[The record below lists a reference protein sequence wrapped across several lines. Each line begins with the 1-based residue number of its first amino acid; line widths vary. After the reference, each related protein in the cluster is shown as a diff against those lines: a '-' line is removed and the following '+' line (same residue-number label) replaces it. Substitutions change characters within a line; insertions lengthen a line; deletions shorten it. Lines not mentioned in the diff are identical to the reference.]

1 MDAKTRLVI
10 RLYKAGRRTGADVL
24 ASLGAAADRADLL
37 EALAAGGVDVP
48 SGLTDD
54 ELRAAIENGGYV
66 LTPIE
71 RDEPEPEQESTDA
84 ENEPESEPESAEK
97 ALADMT
103 KAELLEYAQ
112 EHGVEVYESWTK
124 AEIIAAI
131 EAA

>member
-71 RDEPEPEQESTDA
+71 RDELETAQEPTDA
-84 ENEPESEPESAEK
+84 ENAPESEPESAESD
-97 ALADMT
+97 LSDMT
-103 KAELLEYAQ
+103 KAELLAYAR
-112 EHGVEVYESWTK
+112 ERGVTVYDSWTK
-124 AEIIAAI
+124 DDIITAI
-131 EAA
+131 EEA